1 MGDARE
7 IKYIIPE
14 DAEKTEKTNETETPT
29 EKTDTEQKLEE
40 INNKLDMLLAAV
52 TGKEEE

>member
-14 DAEKTEKTNETETPT
+14 DEEKTEKTNETATPT